1 MPEQLRLTP
10 GRTIYM
16 GEPGTRFGAK
26 KEPSILCT
34 VEAITDG
41 CGIDGE
47 HHRIIFRPD
56 PAYGSDAAL
65 VWFTTRATPLTVG
78 EAVRV
83 TGTVDYHQ
91 RNGKTSAPE
100 TLLSR
105 CKIEK
110 VVSTT

>member
-1 MPEQLRLTP
+1 MSEQPRLTP

-16 GEPGTRFGAK
+16 GEPGTRFGSK
-26 KEPSILCT
+26 KEPAVLCT
-34 VEAITDG
+34 VESIVAG

-47 HHRIIFRPD
+47 HQRITFRPD
-56 PAYGSDAAL
+56 PAYGSDAGL
-65 VWFTTRATPLTVG
+65 VWFTTRAGPLAVG

-83 TGTVDYHQ
+83 TGTVDYHH